1 MQEKTLGNLT
11 YNIMFN
17 VFIGVLLVASDRN
30 PTQTNYMKK
39 MVLLGDSVQSKTTED
54 RAAWTSQ
61 RLKLGF
67 GLLSGLSF
75 SLPLHLFLILWS

>member
-67 GLLSGLSF
+67 GLLSRLSF